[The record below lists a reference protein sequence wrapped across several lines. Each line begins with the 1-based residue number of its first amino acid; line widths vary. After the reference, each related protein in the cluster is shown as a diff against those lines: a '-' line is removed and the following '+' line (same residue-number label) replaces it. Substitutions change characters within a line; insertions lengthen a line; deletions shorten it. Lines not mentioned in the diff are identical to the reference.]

1 MSKTTKATNN
11 VQSAQA
17 IVDELEARKTEMA
30 ASRASDERELA
41 EISFAAHGAGDQ
53 KALAR
58 LETIKARIVKREVDA
73 KSLNAAVDE
82 AKRRFADARNAE
94 AMAEAARVAEEV
106 AEIAG
111 ILRESGAEADK
122 ALARFIAATQS
133 VSKCIAGLQE
143 RGVNSPNGA
152 QLLALG
158 RRAVLAAMIETPLRR
173 EFEHLSPRERT
184 RFSEF
189 CSGWAN
195 ALLRNVGKTKQEKV
209 A

>member
-122 ALARFIAATQS
+122 ALARFIPKRFQMYRRFARTRCQFTERSAIARLGSSRGARRNDRDSATAR
-133 VSKCIAGLQE
+133 I
-143 RGVNSPNGA
+143 R
-152 QLLALG
+152 AL
-158 RRAVLAAMIETPLRR
+158 E
-173 EFEHLSPRERT
+173 SPRAHPVLGILFRLGERASAQ
-184 RFSEF
+184 RRQ
-189 CSGWAN
+189 N
-195 ALLRNVGKTKQEKV
+195 
-209 A
+209 

>member
-133 VSKCIAGLQE
+133 
-143 RGVNSPNGA
+143 
-152 QLLALG
+152 
-158 RRAVLAAMIETPLRR
+158 
-173 EFEHLSPRERT
+173 
-184 RFSEF
+184 
-189 CSGWAN
+189 
-195 ALLRNVGKTKQEKV
+195 
-209 A
+209 